1 LNLMLAL
8 LVQRD
13 KFKSLIKRVSILT
26 LFFFTLSANA
36 NQVLTNEEIQK
47 RFQYSIQVMDSN
59 IDESIRILEE
69 LSEITSSP
77 RIKLELAR
85 AYYFAGRDADAKVL
99 FKDSLR
105 QDLPVPVRDKIEFF
119 LNEIDVN
126 LNPLSI
132 SFGLISDSN
141 PRARPKEQ
149 QITLFGQNF
158 NYKPDSEIK
167 NELGLLTSLAYVN
180 PQRKNKF
187 LDFSFQLDHF
197 DYSTK
202 ENDRTIFRT
211 NLLKRPSSI
220 PYIQYGFSYEESMLS
235 YESLYRLN
243 SLVVALT
250 KELDNKNAF
259 VVTGKRG
266 KIKFPDF
273 NYLDGMQS
281 SSTVTFIHDLNPY
294 SKIFFDYSYETG
306 ETNSDMY
313 SYFSNTYGVGFKWS
327 TNFEGIQI
335 SGRLSKSNREYGFDP
350 LFQTN
355 RVDDR
360 NLRTLSVTKR
370 DFYIWGLRP
379 SIEFTDDI
387 YSSTIPI
394 ASYKKKIYSLMF
406 TKVF

>member
-1 LNLMLAL
+1 
-8 LVQRD
+8 
-13 KFKSLIKRVSILT
+13 
-26 LFFFTLSANA
+26 
-36 NQVLTNEEIQK
+36 
-47 RFQYSIQVMDSN
+47 MDSN

-69 LSEITSSP
+69 LSKITSSP

-99 FKDSLR
+99 FKDSLQ

-158 NYKPDSEIK
+158 NYKPDSEVK
-167 NELGLLTSLAYVN
+167 NELGLLTSIAYVS

-220 PYIQYGFSYEESMLS
+220 PYIQYGFSYEESVLS

-243 SLVVALT
+243 SLVIALT

-306 ETNSDMY
+306 DTQSDMY
-313 SYFSNTYGVGFKWS
+313 SYFSNIYGVGFKWS
-327 TNFEGIQI
+327 TNFQGIQI
-335 SGRLSKSNREYGFDP
+335 SGKLSKSNREYGFDP

-355 RVDDR
+355 RIDDR
-360 NLRTLSVTKR
+360 NLKTLSVTKR
-370 DFYIWGLRP
+370 DFYVWGLRP

-387 YSSTIPI
+387 YNSTIPI